1 MIGMKV
7 MPAFNLLFMVL
18 YMKKPIVET
27 VLKAFKL
34 VTKDAEGN
42 ERITLKL
49 PDPRLQSSKGQGKDK
64 EYITLSKGTRVF
76 DAFKNDGRITIQI
89 AGQSDQERFL
99 NLKYLQAQLDL
110 AIRYGNF
117 EITLF
122 DAKHFDDSEKKGTDI
137 PKSPE
142 EEGGF

>member
-1 MIGMKV
+1 MKV

-110 AIRYGNF
+110 ASRYGNF

-122 DAKHFDDSEKKGTDI
+122 DARHFDDSEKKEIDI